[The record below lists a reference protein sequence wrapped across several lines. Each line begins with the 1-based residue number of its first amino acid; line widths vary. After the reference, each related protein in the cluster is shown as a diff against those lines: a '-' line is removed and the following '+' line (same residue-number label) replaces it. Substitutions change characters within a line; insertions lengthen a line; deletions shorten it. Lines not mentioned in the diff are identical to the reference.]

1 MSVILLAPLILL
13 LISLAVAT
21 IFVIYSLLYKR
32 RINRALNENNPKHS
46 ALPDMRTALS
56 ATIIV
61 ILLVNIF
68 SLNAQIDNLND
79 EIVDLNNKMDRN
91 MYLLNQNVND
101 ASSKLDEFI
110 NDNKLISSFN
120 FNVKDT
126 NPDDI
131 MAEIDFELA
140 LKTFS
145 EDTEVSIVINNN
157 VAKLSKNTTGKYTG
171 TLNMNMF
178 EEITNVSALISEA
191 GTTTTENIYDIDLEC
206 LWPHILPSMDVK
218 CDPDFIYEEN
228 NIHLEFVDGGYIYMY
243 TTDNYFTDAYVE
255 VLIDSVS
262 VKKIPINPSK
272 DISDYTV
279 SLNESFKTEP
289 DSTVEIYAVATD
301 NLGYTHKTLTF
312 SCNESSITAIL
323 DNEVIYDSTGKK
335 IGSRNIY

>member
-1 MSVILLAPLILL
+1 MSVILAPILFLIL
-13 LISLAVAT
+13 ISIIICI
-21 IFVIYSLLYKR
+21 IFIVYSILYKR
-32 RINRALNENNPKHS
+32 RINRALNESNTKHTS
-46 ALPDMRTALS
+46 LPDMRTALS

-61 ILLVNIF
+61 ILLLNVF
-68 SLNAQIDNLND
+68 SLNTQIDNLND
-79 EIVDLNNKMDRN
+79 EIIELTKKIDRN
-91 MYLLNQNVND
+91 LSLLNQNVND
-101 ASSKLDEFI
+101 TRDNLNELI
-110 NDNKLISSFN
+110 NNNKLISAYDFKI
-120 FNVKDT
+120 KDT
-126 NPDDI
+126 NPEDTT
-131 MAEIDFELA
+131 AEIDFEVI

-145 EDTEVSIVINNN
+145 EDTEVSIAINND
-157 VAKLSKNTTGKYTG
+157 VAKLTKSSTGKYTG

-279 SLNESFKTEP
+279 SLNESFKTDS
-289 DSTVEIYAVATD
+289 DSTVEIYVVATD

-312 SCNESSITAIL
+312 SCNESSVTAIL
-323 DNEVIYDSTGKK
+323 DNEVIYDNTGKK